1 MTIQNILNLVGL
13 VINMI
18 GAYMMFH
25 YTPKV
30 SSQTF
35 FYSDKE
41 QPKLK
46 QKDVHNNRMIRFGM
60 FLLFIGFIVQLI
72 AMFISS

>member
-1 MTIQNILNLVGL
+1 MTTQNILNLAGL

-18 GAYMMFH
+18 GAYMMYH
-25 YTPKV
+25 YTPKA
-30 SSQTF
+30 SSQIF

-41 QPKLK
+41 QPK
-46 QKDVHNNRMIRFGM
+46 QKDIHNNKMIRFGM

-72 AMFISS
+72 AMFITS